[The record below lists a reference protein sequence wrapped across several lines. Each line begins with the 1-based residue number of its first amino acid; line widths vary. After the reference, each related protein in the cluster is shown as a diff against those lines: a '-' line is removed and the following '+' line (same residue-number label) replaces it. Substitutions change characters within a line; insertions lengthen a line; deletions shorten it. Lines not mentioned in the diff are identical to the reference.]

1 MSISPALDRPPS
13 MGLLAAM
20 GAAMTPVMFAYGG
33 WQTATF
39 MSGELRDPKK
49 HLARG
54 LLIGVAGVVA
64 LYMLVNFVY
73 VGTLGADGLAQ
84 TTTPA
89 SSVMRTALGERG
101 AMLIGLGISISTLG
115 FLSQSMLTA
124 PRVYFA
130 MAEDG
135 LFFKE
140 LAWIHPLSRVPVIAI
155 AVQGILAIVIALT
168 GRYEQ
173 LLNYVVTVDFIGF
186 GLTAA
191 TIFVFRRRNALHGKD
206 TIEYKVPLHPVTTV
220 IFIGA
225 CALVVLSTIY
235 QYPENSAFG
244 IGILILGIPVYFIF
258 KRWLGGT
265 SRG

>member
-1 MSISPALDRPPS
+1 
-13 MGLLAAM
+13 
-20 GAAMTPVMFAYGG
+20 
-33 WQTATF
+33 
-39 MSGELRDPKK
+39 
-49 HLARG
+49 
-54 LLIGVAGVVA
+54 
-64 LYMLVNFVY
+64 
-73 VGTLGADGLAQ
+73 
-84 TTTPA
+84 
-89 SSVMRTALGERG
+89 
-101 AMLIGLGISISTLG
+101 
-115 FLSQSMLTA
+115 MLTA

-191 TIFVFRRRNALHGKD
+191 TIFVFRRRNALRGKD